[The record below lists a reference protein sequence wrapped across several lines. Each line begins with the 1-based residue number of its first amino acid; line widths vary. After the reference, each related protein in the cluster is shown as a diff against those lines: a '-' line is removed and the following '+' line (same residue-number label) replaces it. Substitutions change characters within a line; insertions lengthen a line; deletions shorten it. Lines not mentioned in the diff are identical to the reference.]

1 MCVQGLIHAC
11 LEGQK
16 QQVFFVVVC
25 FVLPV
30 AWVGQELF
38 NNSLTGAG
46 VLFLP
51 RYSLDRFGVPSSLMM
66 GAGADSGVL
75 KATRILLRGL
85 GQVSF
90 NRRDKQS
97 RKHNF
102 IH

>member
-16 QQVFFVVVC
+16 QQVFFVVVR

-51 RYSLDRFGVPSSLMM
+51 RCSLDCFGVPSSLMM
-66 GAGADSGVL
+66 GAGADS
-75 KATRILLRGL
+75 
-85 GQVSF
+85 
-90 NRRDKQS
+90 
-97 RKHNF
+97 
-102 IH
+102 